1 MKQGQKKQTLLK
13 LGKTL
18 ALPSVLVA
26 GTVYYLKKYKLAGA
40 LTAASVVAATVSAP
54 AYAQISQALIDNYA
68 STMQT
73 AANSRNIGQI
83 AKLLSDDVVVSLT
96 RQGKGT
102 TTLDKSAY
110 LDLLQ
115 KGWTQATSYRYTISV
130 NDIVITGDTA
140 KAQVVTVETWVK
152 DGKTT
157 KLTTT
162 SRATLGLA
170 GGNAVLLRSVA
181 QVAVE

>member
-1 MKQGQKKQTLLK
+1 MNKGHKLFK

-18 ALPSVLVA
+18 AIPSAVVA
-26 GTVYYLKKYKLAGA
+26 GAVYYIKQKRKLAHAVA
-40 LTAASVVAATVSAP
+40 LAGVVATTMSAP
-54 AYAQISQALIDNYA
+54 AHAEITQSLVNGYA
-68 STMQT
+68 SAMQT
-73 AANSRNIGQI
+73 AANSQNIGQI
-83 AKLLSDDVVVSLT
+83 AKLLSDDAVVSLT

-115 KGWTQATSYRYTISV
+115 KGWTQASNYRYTISV

-162 SRATLGLA
+162 ARATLGLS
-170 GGNAVLLRSVA
+170 GNNAVLLRSVA

>member
-1 MKQGQKKQTLLK
+1 MNKGQKLLK

-18 ALPSVLVA
+18 ALPSVMVA
-26 GTVYYLKKYKLAGA
+26 TAVYYLKKRKLAGA
-40 LTAASVVAATVSAP
+40 MATGVVVATTMSAP
-54 AYAQISQALIDNYA
+54 AYAQLNQSMINNYA
-68 STMQT
+68 TTMQT

-115 KGWTQATSYRYTISV
+115 KGWTQASNYRYTISV

-162 SRATLGLA
+162 ARATLGLS
-170 GGNAVLLRSVA
+170 GNNAVLLRSVA